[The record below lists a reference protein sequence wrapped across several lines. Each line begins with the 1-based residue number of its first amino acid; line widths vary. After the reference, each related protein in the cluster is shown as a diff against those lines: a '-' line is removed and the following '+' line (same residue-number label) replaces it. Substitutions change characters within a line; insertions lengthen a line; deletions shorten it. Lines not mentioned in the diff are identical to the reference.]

1 MARGC
6 HTGRVETSKEAE
18 KPYNLRKEISV
29 NRTFKNSALI
39 LALSL
44 ISTPW
49 ALAQEKPSPKL
60 PDPIPVEGF
69 KQLLPRGGIPAVVN
83 PTFLEVAK
91 ADIPDGAWILG
102 IASGEEAFAYDLNL
116 LNHHEI
122 VNHDLG
128 GAAIAAV
135 W

>member
-1 MARGC
+1 M
-6 HTGRVETSKEAE
+6 
-18 KPYNLRKEISV
+18 
-29 NRTFKNSALI
+29 NRTFKHSTL
-39 LALSL
+39 LLVLSL
-44 ISTPW
+44 ASTPW
-49 ALAQEKPSPKL
+49 ALAQEKPRPKL

-69 KQLLPRGGIPAVVN
+69 KQLLPRGGIPAVVD
-83 PTFLEVAK
+83 PTFVEAPK
-91 ADIPDGAWILG
+91 AEIPDEAWILG
-102 IASGEEAFAYDLNL
+102 IASGEEAYAYDLNL